1 MSERFNHFLL
11 NGFFRFDFKG
21 VFVALFTQQRHNQ
34 IFAQILNEVVPQ
46 DELAKRFSV
55 STRTIRSDINEI
67 NELIEE
73 YHAHIVYERGRG
85 YRLKVEDETLFATF
99 TQRSEEDSTIPRTSK
114 ERIDALLLKL
124 LMLSL
129 PVKLDDIAEEWFVSR
144 GTLQQDMGAVREQ
157 LQKYQIAL
165 ESIPHQGI
173 RLNGSEWA
181 IRACMTETLWRRYS
195 EQITPDLTTFHPD
208 SLDNLD
214 LTYIDKVLHNSMNR
228 FDIRISNEGHLYLVF
243 NCAVT
248 ILRITRGHELTT
260 SVKNDETEEVIRKA
274 CDEISKGLIYFLGN
288 DLSNAE
294 LSYLHDQIIAQRISH
309 QDSSTQKSGSHNAL
323 SEHILNYI
331 NELYNYDLRNDEKL
345 KKDLNTHLAAL
356 ITRLQ
361 YHISTPNPLLSD
373 IKQYYP
379 FAYDVTLSALTS
391 ASKQLLP
398 HPISEDELGYLAVH
412 IGVSLERNYG
422 AGSVR
427 QTEVLVVTDAGNS
440 TFRVVESKIMREFPQ
455 LKFSRGL
462 TLQEYESLSEVSE
475 DFVITTVRIS
485 EKNKPVIKIAPF
497 PTPYQ
502 LEQVGRLAMVDQTR
516 PYIIERFFDERFFM
530 VINEKISQEELFQ
543 TVCHKLQQEGYVTP
557 EFYPSLQ
564 ERESIVSTL
573 LGEGIALP
581 HSLGLLANKTV
592 VATVVAPKGI
602 EWNKETKENAYVI
615 FLLAISKTDY
625 EEAMAIYDLFVTF
638 VKEKTTR
645 RLVSV
650 KNFNEFQMIAKD
662 SLARVL

>member
-1 MSERFNHFLL
+1 M
-11 NGFFRFDFKG
+11 
-21 VFVALFTQQRHNQ
+21 ALFTQQRHNQ
-34 IFAQILNEVVPQ
+34 IFASILHEVMPQ
-46 DELAKRFSV
+46 DELARRFSV

-67 NELIEE
+67 NELIQN
-73 YHAHIVYERGRG
+73 YSAHILYERGHG
-85 YRLKVEDETLFATF
+85 YRLKIDDDALFETF
-99 TQRSEEDSTIPRTSK
+99 TQQNEAKNDIPRTGK

-129 PVKLDDIAEEWFVSR
+129 PVKLDDIAEEWFISR
-144 GTLQQDMGAVREQ
+144 GTLQQDMGAVREH
-157 LQKYQIAL
+157 LQKYSIVL

-173 RLNGSEWA
+173 RLNGNELA
-181 IRACMTETLWRRYS
+181 IRACITETLWRRFS
-195 EQITPDLTTFHPD
+195 EQINQDLATFSPEC
-208 SLDNLD
+208 LDNID
-214 LTYIDKVLHNSMNR
+214 LTYIDKLLHNSMNR
-228 FDIRISNEGHLYLVF
+228 FDIRLSNEGHIYLVF
-243 NCAVT
+243 SCAVT
-248 ILRITRGHELTT
+248 ILRITRGHELTAIA
-260 SVKNDETEEVIRKA
+260 KNNDNEEVILKA

-288 DLSNAE
+288 DLANPE
-294 LSYLHDQIIAQRISH
+294 VSYLHDQVIAQRISS
-309 QDSSTQKSGSHNAL
+309 QDPTSQKNGSHNAL
-323 SEHILNYI
+323 AEYILDYI
-331 NELYNYDLRNDEKL
+331 NSLYNYDLRNDEKL
-345 KKDLNTHLAAL
+345 KKDLNAHLAAL

-361 YHISTPNPLLSD
+361 YHISTVNPLLSD

-379 FAYDVTLSALTS
+379 FAYDVALSALTS

-398 HPISEDELGYLAVH
+398 YPISEDELGYLAVH

-427 QTEVLVVTDAGNS
+427 QTEILVVTDAGNS

-462 TLQEYESLSEVSE
+462 TLQEYESLQEIDE

-502 LEQVGRLAMVDQTR
+502 LKQVGRLAMVDQTR
-516 PYIIERFFDERFFM
+516 PYIIEQFFDERFFM
-530 VINEKISQEELFQ
+530 VFNEKISQETLFQ
-543 TVCHKLQQEGYVTP
+543 TVCKKLQQDGYITAD
-557 EFYPSLQ
+557 FYPSLQ

-592 VATVVAPKGI
+592 VATIIVPRGI
-602 EWNKETKENAYVI
+602 EWNKETKEKAYVI
-615 FLLAISKTDY
+615 FLLAISKADY
-625 EEAMAIYDLFVTF
+625 EEAMALYNLFVTF
-638 VKEKTTR
+638 VKEKTTQ
-645 RLVSV
+645 RLITV

-662 SLARVL
+662 SLARIL

>member
-1 MSERFNHFLL
+1 MA
-11 NGFFRFDFKG
+11 FFRFDFKG

-73 YHAHIVYERGRG
+73 YQAHIVYERGRG

-99 TQRSEEDSTIPRTSK
+99 TQRREEDSAIPRTSK

-157 LQKYQIAL
+157 LHKYQITL

-195 EQITPDLTTFHPD
+195 EQITPDLTTFRPD

-214 LTYIDKVLHNSMNR
+214 LTYIDKVLHNSLNR

-260 SVKNDETEEVIRKA
+260 SVKNDEAEEVIRKA

-309 QDSSTQKSGSHNAL
+309 QDSSTQKSGSHNEL
-323 SEHILNYI
+323 SEYILNYI

-422 AGSVR
+422 AGSIR

-530 VINEKISQEELFQ
+530 VINEKITQEELFQ
-543 TVCHKLQQEGYVTP
+543 MVCHKLQQEGYVTP

>member
-1 MSERFNHFLL
+1 M
-11 NGFFRFDFKG
+11 G
-21 VFVALFTQQRHNQ
+21 LFTQQRHNQ
-34 IFAQILNEVVPQ
+34 IFAGILNEVVPQ
-46 DELAKRFSV
+46 DEFAKRFSV

-67 NELIEE
+67 NELIND
-73 YHAHIVYERGRG
+73 HGAHILYERGHG
-85 YRLKVEDETLFATF
+85 YRLKIDDNVLFEAFTQQDETEN
-99 TQRSEEDSTIPRTSK
+99 SIPRTGK

-129 PVKLDDIAEEWFVSR
+129 PVKLDDIAEEWSVSR
-144 GTLQQDMGAVREQ
+144 STLQQDMSAVREH
-157 LQKYQIAL
+157 LQKYQISS

-173 RLNGSEWA
+173 RLNASEWA
-181 IRACMTETLWRRYS
+181 IRACLTETLWRRFS
-195 EQITPDLTTFHPD
+195 EQINHDLATFSPEC
-208 SLDNLD
+208 LDNID
-214 LTYIDKVLHNSMNR
+214 LTYIDKVLHNSINR
-228 FDIRISNEGHLYLVF
+228 FDIRLSNEGHLYLIF

-248 ILRITRGHELTT
+248 ILRITRGHELT
-260 SVKNDETEEVIRKA
+260 SIVKSNTNEDVILNV
-274 CDEISKGLIYFLGN
+274 CNEISKGLIYFLGS
-288 DLSNAE
+288 DLSNHE
-294 LSYLHDQIIAQRISH
+294 ISYLHDQIVARRISS
-309 QDSSTQKSGSHNAL
+309 QDSVSQKNGSHSELAEYIL
-323 SEHILNYI
+323 SYI
-331 NELYNYDLRNDEKL
+331 NSLYNYDLRSDEKL

-379 FAYDVTLSALTS
+379 FAYDVTLSALTG
-391 ASKQLLP
+391 ASKELLP
-398 HPISEDELGYLAVH
+398 HAISEDELGYLAVH

-422 AGSVR
+422 AGSIR

-455 LKFSRGL
+455 LKFSRDL
-462 TLQEYESLSEVSE
+462 TLQEYESLEEVDE

-502 LEQVGRLAMVDQTR
+502 LKQVGRLAMIDQTH
-516 PYIIERFFDERFFM
+516 PYIIEQFFDERFFM
-530 VINEKISQEELFQ
+530 VINEKISQETLFQ
-543 TVCHKLQQEGYVTP
+543 TVCQKLQQDGYVTP
-557 EFYPSLQ
+557 DFYPSLQ

-581 HSLGLLANKTV
+581 HSLGLLAKKTV
-592 VATVVAPKGI
+592 VVTVIAPRGV

-615 FLLAISKTDY
+615 FLLAISKADY

-645 RLVSV
+645 RLMTV

-662 SLARVL
+662 SLARIL

>member
-1 MSERFNHFLL
+1 ML
-11 NGFFRFDFKG
+11 FRFDFKG
-21 VFVALFTQQRHNQ
+21 VSVALFTQQRHNQ

-46 DELAKRFSV
+46 DELAKNFSV

-67 NELIEE
+67 NELIQP
-73 YHAHIVYERGRG
+73 YSAHIVYERGRG
-85 YRLKVEDETLFATF
+85 YRLNIEDEALFATF
-99 TQRSEEDSTIPRTSK
+99 TQQNDEDDQIPRTSK

-129 PVKLDDIAEEWFVSR
+129 PVKLDDIAEEWFISR

-181 IRACMTETLWRRYS
+181 VRACMTETLWRLYCA
-195 EQITPDLTTFHPD
+195 QISPDLTTFRPD
-208 SLDNLD
+208 CLDNLD
-214 LTYIDKVLHNSMNR
+214 LSYIDKVLHNSLNR

-260 SVKNDETEEVIRKA
+260 AVKNDDSEEVIRKA

-288 DLSNAE
+288 DLSGAE
-294 LSYLHDQIIAQRISH
+294 LSYLHDQIVAQRISN
-309 QDSSTQKSGSHNAL
+309 QDSSTQKSGTHNEL
-323 SEHILNYI
+323 CEYILNYI
-331 NELYNYDLRNDEKL
+331 NELYNYDLRSDEKL
-345 KKDLNTHLAAL
+345 KKDLNTHLASL

-422 AGSVR
+422 AGSIR

-462 TLQEYESLSEVSE
+462 TLQEYESLDEVSE

-502 LEQVGRLAMVDQTR
+502 LELVGRLAMVDQTR

-543 TVCHKLQQEGYVTP
+543 MVCNKLQQEGYVTP
-557 EFYPSLQ
+557 DFYPSLQ

-650 KNFNEFQMIAKD
+650 KNFNEFQVIAKD
-662 SLARVL
+662 SLARIL

>member
-1 MSERFNHFLL
+1 MVLGRE
-11 NGFFRFDFKG
+11 GI
-21 VFVALFTQQRHNQ
+21 FVALFTQQRLNQ
-34 IFAQILNEVVPQ
+34 IFASILDEVVPQ

-67 NELIEE
+67 NALIQN
-73 YHAHIVYERGRG
+73 YSAHILYERGHG
-85 YRLKVEDETLFATF
+85 YRLKVDDEALFAKL
-99 TQRSEEDSTIPRTSK
+99 TQQNQVENSIPRTSK
-114 ERIDALLLKL
+114 ERVDALLLKL

-129 PVKLDDIAEEWFVSR
+129 PVKLDDIAEEWFISR
-144 GTLQQDMGAVREQ
+144 GTLQQDMSVVREH
-157 LQKYQIAL
+157 LQKYQILL

-181 IRACMTETLWRRYS
+181 IRACMTETLWRRFS
-195 EQITPDLTTFHPD
+195 QQINQDLSIFQPEC
-208 SLDNLD
+208 LDNLD

-228 FDIRISNEGHLYLVF
+228 FDVRLSNEGHLYLVF

-248 ILRITRGHELTT
+248 ILRITRGHELT
-260 SVKNDETEEVIRKA
+260 SVVKDHDSEETLRKA
-274 CDEISKGLIYFLGN
+274 CEEVSKGLIYFLGS
-288 DLSNAE
+288 DLSSAE

-309 QDSSTQKSGSHNAL
+309 QDITQQKNHHHEL
-323 SEHILNYI
+323 VEYILNYI
-331 NELYNYDLRNDEKL
+331 NELYNYDLRDDEKL
-345 KKDLNTHLAAL
+345 KKDLNTHIAAL
-356 ITRLQ
+356 MTRLQ
-361 YHISTPNPLLSD
+361 YHIITPNPLLSD

-398 HPISEDELGYLAVH
+398 YPINEDELGYLAVH

-422 AGSVR
+422 AGSIR

-462 TLQEYESLSEVSE
+462 TLQEYESLDEVEE

-502 LEQVGRLAMVDQTR
+502 LEQIGKLAMIDQTR
-516 PYIIERFFDERFFM
+516 PYIIERFFDERYFM
-530 VINEKISQEELFQ
+530 VINDKISQETLFQ
-543 TVCHKLQQEGYVTP
+543 TVCHKLQQDGYVTAD
-557 EFYPSLQ
+557 FYPSLQ

-592 VATVVAPKGI
+592 VVTIVAPKGI
-602 EWNKETKENAYVI
+602 EWNKETKENAYVV
-615 FLLAISKTDY
+615 FLLAISKADY

-645 RLVSV
+645 RLITV
-650 KNFNEFQMIAKD
+650 KNFNEFQVIAKD
-662 SLARVL
+662 SLARI

>member
-1 MSERFNHFLL
+1 M
-11 NGFFRFDFKG
+11 
-21 VFVALFTQQRHNQ
+21 ALFTQQRHNQ

-85 YRLKVEDETLFATF
+85 YRLKIEDETLFATF
-99 TQRSEEDSTIPRTSK
+99 TQRSEEDSAIPRTSK

-157 LQKYQIAL
+157 LQKYQITL

-173 RLNGSEWA
+173 RLSGSEWA

-195 EQITPDLTTFHPD
+195 EQITPDLTTFRPD

-260 SVKNDETEEVIRKA
+260 SVKNDEAEEVIRKA

-309 QDSSTQKSGSHNAL
+309 QDSSTQKSGSHNEL
-323 SEHILNYI
+323 SEYILNYI

-422 AGSVR
+422 AGSIR

-543 TVCHKLQQEGYVTP
+543 AVCHKLQQEGYVTP

-645 RLVSV
+645 RLISV
-650 KNFNEFQMIAKD
+650 KNFNEFQVIAKD

>member
-1 MSERFNHFLL
+1 M
-11 NGFFRFDFKG
+11 
-21 VFVALFTQQRHNQ
+21 ALFTQQRHNQ

-99 TQRSEEDSTIPRTSK
+99 TQRSEEDSAIPRTSK

-195 EQITPDLTTFHPD
+195 EQITPDLTTFRPD

-309 QDSSTQKSGSHNAL
+309 QDSSTQKSGSHNEL
-323 SEHILNYI
+323 SDYILNYI

-422 AGSVR
+422 AGSIR

-581 HSLGLLANKTV
+581 HSLGLLAKKTV

-615 FLLAISKTDY
+615 FLLAISKADY

-645 RLVSV
+645 RLISV
-650 KNFNEFQMIAKD
+650 KNFNEFQVIAKD

>member
-1 MSERFNHFLL
+1 MVLGRE
-11 NGFFRFDFKG
+11 GI
-21 VFVALFTQQRHNQ
+21 FVALFTQQRLNQ
-34 IFAQILNEVVPQ
+34 IFASILDEVVPQ

-67 NELIEE
+67 NALIQN
-73 YHAHIVYERGRG
+73 YSAHILYERGHG
-85 YRLKVEDETLFATF
+85 YRLKVDDEALFAKL
-99 TQRSEEDSTIPRTSK
+99 TQQNQVENSIPRTSK
-114 ERIDALLLKL
+114 ERVDALLLKL

-129 PVKLDDIAEEWFVSR
+129 PVKLDDIAEEWFISR
-144 GTLQQDMGAVREQ
+144 GTLQQDMSVVREH
-157 LQKYQIAL
+157 LQKYQILL

-181 IRACMTETLWRRYS
+181 IRACMTETLWRRFS
-195 EQITPDLTTFHPD
+195 QQINQDLSIFQPEC
-208 SLDNLD
+208 LDNLD

-228 FDIRISNEGHLYLVF
+228 FDVRLSNEGHLYLVF

-248 ILRITRGHELTT
+248 ILRITRGHELT
-260 SVKNDETEEVIRKA
+260 SIVKDHDSEETLRKA
-274 CDEISKGLIYFLGN
+274 CEEVSKGLIYFLGS
-288 DLSNAE
+288 DLSSAE

-309 QDSSTQKSGSHNAL
+309 QDITQQKNHHHEL
-323 SEHILNYI
+323 VEYILNYI
-331 NELYNYDLRNDEKL
+331 NELYNYDLRDDEKL
-345 KKDLNTHLAAL
+345 KKDLNTHIAAL
-356 ITRLQ
+356 MTRLQ
-361 YHISTPNPLLSD
+361 YHIITPNPLLSD

-398 HPISEDELGYLAVH
+398 YPINEDELGYLAVH

-422 AGSVR
+422 AGSIR

-462 TLQEYESLSEVSE
+462 TLQEYESLDEVEE

-502 LEQVGRLAMVDQTR
+502 LEQIGKLAMIDQTR
-516 PYIIERFFDERFFM
+516 PYIIERFFDERYFM
-530 VINEKISQEELFQ
+530 VINDKISQETLFQ
-543 TVCHKLQQEGYVTP
+543 TVCHKLQQDGYVTAD
-557 EFYPSLQ
+557 FYPSLQ

-592 VATVVAPKGI
+592 VVTIVAPKGI
-602 EWNKETKENAYVI
+602 EWNKETKENAYVV
-615 FLLAISKTDY
+615 FLLAISKADY

-645 RLVSV
+645 RLITV
-650 KNFNEFQMIAKD
+650 KNFNEFQVIAKD
-662 SLARVL
+662 SLARI